1 MSQYNGKTARF
12 MTLAKNVANQS
23 TYSDYR
29 HGAVLV
35 RGGSVINTSPN
46 KDGHCAFAKRFRKRE
61 EGIATV
67 HAEVGAILGLDR
79 SVTEG
84 ATLYVARIG
93 KAGEFRM
100 SKPCNMC
107 VAVLKH
113 CGVKKVV
120 FTIDKEEVGR
130 YKL

>member
-12 MTLAKNVANQS
+12 MALAKNVAAQS
-23 TYSDYR
+23 TYGDYR

-46 KDGHCAFAKRFRKRE
+46 KDSHCAFAKRFRRRDF
-61 EGIATV
+61 GHATV

-79 SVTEG
+79 STTEG
-84 ATLYVARIG
+84 TTLYVARIG
-93 KAGEFRM
+93 KAGDFRM
-100 SKPCNMC
+100 SKPCDMC
-107 VAVLKH
+107 EAILKH
-113 CGVKKVV
+113 CGVKKVI
-120 FTIDKEEVGR
+120 FTIDNKEVGR

>member
-1 MSQYNGKTARF
+1 MA
-12 MTLAKNVANQS
+12 LAKNVASQS
-23 TYSDYR
+23 LFHSHR
-29 HGAVLV
+29 HGAVLTK
-35 RGGSVINTSPN
+35 GGSVINTSPN
-46 KDGHCAFAKRFRKRE
+46 KGGHCAFAGRFRKRDV
-61 EGIATV
+61 GHATV

-84 ATLYVARIG
+84 TTLYVARIG
-93 KAGEFRM
+93 KSGEFRM

-113 CGVKKVV
+113 CGVKKVI